1 MNDTDRPIGLPLDA
15 CDKGVPGH
23 ASGIALQD
31 VAAQHWN
38 ILRED
43 LPLPVAVLKQ
53 AAMIHNSQWMRAFVE
68 KSDVSLAPHG
78 KTTMS
83 PPLFDLQMADGAWS
97 LTLATPHQVQV
108 ARRFGYSRIFL
119 ANQLVGRSAIEFI
132 VSELRSDITFEFY
145 CLVDSIENIDQI
157 VRAARRAGLTRPI
170 SVLVEMGYDGGRT
183 GCRSIEEGLR
193 VARAVSASAGAL
205 RLCGIEGFEGLLK
218 GSSPEDSASLVDA
231 FLDSVLAL
239 ARACEAES
247 LFGATPVLLSAG
259 GSTYFDL
266 VVKKFA
272 ASGLSLPAR
281 TVLRS
286 GCYLT
291 HDSLMYT
298 AAFEQMRARAAS
310 VAGLGKGLRPAIE
323 VWAYVQSKPQ
333 AGLAIATLGKRDV
346 SYDELPV
353 PIAWFRPGS
362 GDDRPRT
369 IPDLHCVTRL
379 SDQHCFVRIP
389 PDSPLA
395 VGDMIAFGISH
406 PCLTF
411 DKWRVMHLVDEKY
424 NVTGSVR
431 TYF

>member
-1 MNDTDRPIGLPLDA
+1 MNDTNRPVGAPLDG

-53 AAMIHNSQWMRAFVE
+53 AAVVHNSQWMRTFVE
-68 KSDVSLAPHG
+68 KNDVSLAPHG

-83 PPLFDLQMADGAWS
+83 PSLFDVQMADGAWS

-132 VSELRSDITFEFY
+132 VSEMRSDPTFEFY
-145 CLVDSIENIDQI
+145 CLVDSIENIEQM
-157 VRAARRAGLTRPI
+157 VRTARHAGLTRPI
-170 SVLVEMGYDGGRT
+170 SVLVEMGYEGGRT

-218 GSSPEDSASLVDA
+218 GSSPDDSASLVEV

-239 ARACEAES
+239 ARGCEAES
-247 LFGATPVLLSAG
+247 LFGAAPVLLSAG

-266 VVKKFA
+266 VAKKFA
-272 ASGLSLPAR
+272 ASGLSIPTR

-298 AAFEQMRARAAS
+298 AAFEQMRARS
-310 VAGLGKGLRPAIE
+310 VSVTGLGEGLVPAIE
-323 VWAYVQSKPQ
+323 VWAYVQSRPQ
-333 AGLAIATLGKRDV
+333 DGLAIATLGKRDI

-362 GDDRPRT
+362 GDVEPRAM
-369 IPDLHCVTRL
+369 PDLHRVTRL
-379 SDQHCFVRIP
+379 SDQHCFVRVP

-411 DKWRVMHLVDEKY
+411 DKWRVMHLVDAEY

>member
-1 MNDTDRPIGLPLDA
+1 MNATNRPVGTPLDG

-23 ASGIALQD
+23 ATAIALHD

-53 AAMIHNSQWMRAFVE
+53 AALAHNRQWMRAFVE
-68 KSDVSLAPHG
+68 MSDVSLAPHG

-83 PPLFDLQMADGAWS
+83 PSLFDMQMADGAWS

-108 ARRFGYSRIFL
+108 ARCFGYSKIFL
-119 ANQLVGRSAIEFI
+119 ANQLVGRSAIDFV
-132 VSELRSDITFEFY
+132 VSELRRDASFEFY
-145 CLVDSIENIDQI
+145 CLVDSIENLDQL
-157 VRAARRAGLTRPI
+157 VSAVRRAGLTRPI

-183 GCRSIEEGLR
+183 GCRSIEDGLR
-193 VARAVSASAGAL
+193 VARAVSGSGGAL

-218 GSSPEDSASLVDA
+218 GPTPEASVSLVET

-239 ARACEAES
+239 ARACEAEN
-247 LFGATPVLLSAG
+247 LFGVAPVLLSAG

-266 VVKKFA
+266 VAKKFTA
-272 ASGLSLPAR
+272 AGLSLPTR
-281 TVLRS
+281 IVLRS

-298 AAFEQMRARAAS
+298 AAFEQIRARAPG
-310 VAGLGKGLRPAIE
+310 VAALGNGLMPAIE
-323 VWAYVQSKPQ
+323 VWAYVQSRPQ
-333 AGLAIATLGKRDV
+333 VGLAIATLGKRDV

-353 PIAWFRPGS
+353 PIAWYRPGS
-362 GDDRPRT
+362 DDDQPRA
-369 IPDLHCVTRL
+369 ISDSHRVTRL
-379 SDQHCFVRIP
+379 SDQHCFVRLP
-389 PDSPLA
+389 ADSPLA

-411 DKWRVMHLVDEKY
+411 DKWRVMHLVDDEY
-424 NVTGSVR
+424 NVIDSVR

>member
-1 MNDTDRPIGLPLDA
+1 MNDTNRPVGAPLDG

-38 ILRED
+38 VLRED

-53 AAMIHNSQWMRAFVE
+53 AAVVHNSQWMRTFVE
-68 KSDVSLAPHG
+68 KNDVSLAPHG

-83 PPLFDLQMADGAWS
+83 PPLFDMQMADGAWS

-132 VSELRSDITFEFY
+132 VSELRSDPDLEFY
-145 CLVDSIENIDQI
+145 CLVDSTENIEQL
-157 VRAARRAGLTRPI
+157 VGTARRAGLTRPI
-170 SVLVEMGYDGGRT
+170 SVLVEMGYEGGRT
-183 GCRSIEEGLR
+183 GCRSTEEGLR
-193 VARAVSASAGAL
+193 VARAVSASASAL
-205 RLCGIEGFEGLLK
+205 KLCGIEGFEGLLK
-218 GSSPEDSASLVDA
+218 GSSPEVSARLVEG

-239 ARACEAES
+239 ARSCEAES
-247 LFGATPVLLSAG
+247 LFGAAPVLLSAG

-266 VVKKFA
+266 VAKKFA
-272 ASGLSLPAR
+272 ASGLSLPTR

-298 AAFEQMRARAAS
+298 AAFEQMRARSLS
-310 VAGLGKGLRPAIE
+310 VTGLGEGLVPAIE
-323 VWAYVQSKPQ
+323 VWAYVQSRPQ
-333 AGLAIATLGKRDV
+333 GDLAIATLGKRDI

-353 PIAWFRPGS
+353 PLAWFRPGS
-362 GDDRPRT
+362 GDVRPRAM
-369 IPDLHCVTRL
+369 PASHRVTRL
-379 SDQHCFVRIP
+379 SDQHCFVRMP

-411 DKWRVMHLVDEKY
+411 DKWRVMHLVDAQY

>member
-1 MNDTDRPIGLPLDA
+1 MKVTNPPIGLPLDG

-23 ASGIALQD
+23 ASGIALRD

-53 AAMIHNSQWMRAFVE
+53 AAMLHNSQWMRAFAE
-68 KSDVSLAPHG
+68 QNDVALAPHG

-83 PPLFDLQMADGAWS
+83 PQLFDLQMTDGAWS

-132 VSELRSDITFEFY
+132 VAELRADADFEFY
-145 CLVDSIENIDQI
+145 CLVDSTENIGQI
-157 VRAARRAGLTRPI
+157 VRTARHAGLTRPI
-170 SVLVEMGYDGGRT
+170 SVLVEMGYGGGRT
-183 GCRSIEEGLR
+183 GCRSVEEGLR
-193 VARAVSASAGAL
+193 VARAVSASDGAL
-205 RLCGIEGFEGLLK
+205 RLCGVEGFEGLLK
-218 GSSPEDSASLVDA
+218 GATPGDSAAVVEG
-231 FLDSVLAL
+231 FLDTVLAL
-239 ARACEAES
+239 ARACEAEN
-247 LFGATPVLLSAG
+247 LFGARPVLLSAG

-272 ASGLSLPAR
+272 DSGMSLPTR

-298 AAFEQMRARAAS
+298 AAFEQMRARSAS
-310 VAGLGKGLRPAIE
+310 VSGLGKGLLPAIE
-323 VWAYVQSKPQ
+323 VWAYVQSRPQ
-333 AGLAIATLGKRDV
+333 DGLAIATLGKRDV

-353 PIAWFRPGS
+353 PVAWHRPGS
-362 GDDRPRT
+362 GEDQPRAL
-369 IPDLHCVTRL
+369 PELHRVTRL
-379 SDQHCFVRIP
+379 SDQHCFVSIP

-411 DKWRVMHLVDEKY
+411 DKWRVLHLVDAQY

>member
-1 MNDTDRPIGLPLDA
+1 MNAADRPAGAPLDG

-53 AAMIHNSQWMRAFVE
+53 AALLHNSQWMRTFVE
-68 KSDVSLAPHG
+68 KNDVSLAPHG

-83 PPLFDLQMADGAWS
+83 PPLFDMQMADGAWA

-119 ANQLVGRSAIEFI
+119 ANQLVGRSAIEFV
-132 VSELRSDITFEFY
+132 VSELRSDPDFEFY
-145 CLVDSIENIDQI
+145 CLVDSIENIEQL
-157 VRAARRAGLTRPI
+157 VRTARHAGLTRPI
-170 SVLVEMGYDGGRT
+170 SVLVEMGYEGGRT
-183 GCRSIEEGLR
+183 GCRSLEQGLR

-218 GSSPEDSASLVDA
+218 GPSPEDSARLVEG

-239 ARACEAES
+239 ARGCEAES
-247 LFGATPVLLSAG
+247 LFGAAPVLLSAG

-266 VVKKFA
+266 VAKKFA
-272 ASGLSLPAR
+272 ASGLSLPTR

-298 AAFEQMRARAAS
+298 AAFEQMRARSLS
-310 VAGLGKGLRPAIE
+310 VTGVGEGLVPAIE
-323 VWAYVQSKPQ
+323 VWAYVQSRPQ
-333 AGLAIATLGKRDV
+333 GDLAIATLGKRDI

-353 PIAWFRPGS
+353 PLAWFRPGS
-362 GDDRPRT
+362 SDVRPRAM
-369 IPDLHCVTRL
+369 PALHRVTRL

-389 PDSPLA
+389 PDSPFA

-411 DKWRVMHLVDEKY
+411 DKWRVLHLVDAQY
-424 NVTGSVR
+424 NVIGSIR

>member
-1 MNDTDRPIGLPLDA
+1 MNATNRPVGAPLDG

-23 ASGIALQD
+23 ATGIALHD

-53 AAMIHNSQWMRAFVE
+53 AALAHNSQWMRAFVE
-68 KSDVSLAPHG
+68 MSDVSLAPHG

-83 PPLFDLQMADGAWS
+83 PPLFDMQMADGAWS

-119 ANQLVGRSAIEFI
+119 ANQLVGRSAIEF
-132 VSELRSDITFEFY
+132 VVAELRQDASFEFY
-145 CLVDSIENIDQI
+145 CLVDSIENLDQI
-157 VRAARRAGLTRPI
+157 ARAVRHAGLTRPI

-183 GCRSIEEGLR
+183 GCRSIEDGLR

-218 GSSPEDSASLVDA
+218 SSTPEDSVNLVES

-239 ARACEAES
+239 ARACETEN

-266 VVKKFA
+266 VAKKFA
-272 ASGLSLPAR
+272 AAGLSRPTR

-298 AAFEQMRARAAS
+298 AAFEQMRARAAG
-310 VAGLGKGLRPAIE
+310 VAALGNGLVPAIE
-323 VWAYVQSKPQ
+323 VWAYVQSRPQ
-333 AGLAIATLGKRDV
+333 VGLAIATLGKRDV

-362 GDDRPRT
+362 GDDQPRA
-369 IPDLHCVTRL
+369 IPDSHRVTRL
-379 SDQHCFVRIP
+379 SDQHCFVRLP
-389 PDSPLA
+389 ADSPLA

-411 DKWRVMHLVDEKY
+411 DKWRVMHLVDDEY
-424 NVTGSVR
+424 NVIDSVR

>member
-1 MNDTDRPIGLPLDA
+1 MNATNRPVGAPLDG

-23 ASGIALQD
+23 ATGIALHD

-53 AAMIHNSQWMRAFVE
+53 AALAHNSQWMRAFVE
-68 KSDVSLAPHG
+68 MSDVSLASHG

-83 PPLFDLQMADGAWS
+83 PPLFDMQMADGAWS

-119 ANQLVGRSAIEFI
+119 ANQLVGRSAIEFV
-132 VSELRSDITFEFY
+132 VSELRRDASFEFY
-145 CLVDSIENIDQI
+145 CLVDSIENLDQI
-157 VRAARRAGLTRPI
+157 VGAVRHAGLTRPV

-183 GCRSIEEGLR
+183 GCRSIDDGLR
-193 VARAVSASAGAL
+193 VARAVSASGGAL
-205 RLCGIEGFEGLLK
+205 KLCGIEGFEGLLR
-218 GSSPEDSASLVDA
+218 GSTPEDSVTLVET
-231 FLDSVLAL
+231 FLDSVLEL
-239 ARACEAES
+239 ARACEAEN
-247 LFGATPVLLSAG
+247 LFGASPVLLSAG

-266 VVKKFA
+266 VTKKFA

-298 AAFEQMRARAAS
+298 TAFEQMRARAAS

-333 AGLAIATLGKRDV
+333 VGLAIATLGKRDV

-411 DKWRVMHLVDEKY
+411 DKWRVMHLVDDKY